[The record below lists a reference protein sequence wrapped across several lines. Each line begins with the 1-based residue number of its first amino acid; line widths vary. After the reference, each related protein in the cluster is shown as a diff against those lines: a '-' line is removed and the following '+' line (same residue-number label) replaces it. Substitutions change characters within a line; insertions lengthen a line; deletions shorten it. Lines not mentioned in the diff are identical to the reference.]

1 MRRTLLR
8 ILSFV
13 LCTVF
18 IAAATAA
25 LLPQET
31 PCSAERTIFQIESEL
46 KECQSMLAALKSE
59 LAGISS
65 DIAELERQSGQ
76 TDKLL
81 EAYQTEI
88 DALQAE
94 YEINIAIKE
103 SYDHKKADVAAQI
116 AITEEN
122 YNYHRDMYKSLM
134 QFIYENSSVN
144 TFELLFTSD
153 SIADYLSKRDNF
165 NDIMDS
171 AANIMRQIKNN
182 VSDLEILQGELS
194 QTQQVYEEYLSDLA
208 KSELELQSK
217 IKQYETIAE
226 SLGLDAEELREQYSG
241 KNAKIAELKARIKKL
256 EEERN
261 VFYSK
266 DSVFMWPL
274 KPYVSYTL
282 TSYYGYRG
290 NPFGGSGTEWHSGID
305 LACAVNSEIV
315 ASRMGTV
322 TTAGWNGG
330 YGNCVIIYHGN
341 GISTLYGH
349 MNKIADGIKVGATVQ
364 KGQVI
369 GYVGTTGRST
379 GYHLHFSVLDTYA
392 KDSVGGYVNP
402 DKYLPDGYYVK
413 RK

>member
-1 MRRTLLR
+1 MKRISRLLT
-8 ILSFV
+8 FV
-13 LCTVF
+13 LCAAL
-18 IAAATAA
+18 IAALSPAFA
-25 LLPQET
+25 PEKRIR
-31 PCSAERTIFQIESEL
+31 AEERSIFQIESEL
-46 KECQSMLAALKSE
+46 KECQSMLNSLKSE
-59 LAGISS
+59 LAGITS

-81 EAYQTEI
+81 ESYQAEI
-88 DALQAE
+88 EALQAE
-94 YEINIAIKE
+94 YDINIAIKE

-116 AITEEN
+116 AMTEEN
-122 YNYHRDMYKSLM
+122 YNYHRDMYKNLM

-153 SIADYLSKRDNF
+153 SISDYLSKRDNF

-171 AANIMRQIKNN
+171 AAGIMRQIKSN
-182 VSDLEILQGELS
+182 VSDLEILQEDLS
-194 QTQQVYEEYLSDLA
+194 ETQQVYEKYLSDLA
-208 KSELELQSK
+208 RSELELQSK

-226 SLGLDAEELREQYSG
+226 SLGLNAEELREQYSG
-241 KNAKIAELKARIKKL
+241 KNAKVAELTARIKKL

-261 VFYSK
+261 VFYSR

-274 KPYVSYTL
+274 KPYVSYRL

-290 NPFGGSGTEWHSGID
+290 NPFGGPGTEWHSGID
-305 LACAVNSEIV
+305 LACALNSEIV

-330 YGNCVIIYHGN
+330 YGNCVVIYHGN

-349 MNKIADGIKVGATVQ
+349 MNRIADGIKVGATVQ

-379 GYHLHFSVLDTYA
+379 GYHLHFSVLNTNDP
-392 KDSVGGYVNP
+392 SNVGGYVNP
-402 DKYLPDGYYVK
+402 DKYLPDGYYQK
-413 RK
+413 R

>member
-1 MRRTLLR
+1 MKKNILR
-8 ILSFV
+8 LLSF
-13 LCTVF
+13 LIC
-18 IAAATAA
+18 AA
-25 LLPQET
+25 LMLSV
-31 PCSAERTIFQIESEL
+31 SAAFMPVKQTRAEGRTIFQIESEL
-46 KECQSMLAALKSE
+46 KECQNMLAALKSE
-59 LAGISS
+59 LASISS

-81 EAYQTEI
+81 ESYQAEI
-88 DALQAE
+88 EALQAE

-116 AITEEN
+116 AMTEEN
-122 YNYHRDMYKSLM
+122 YNYHRDMYKNLM

-182 VSDLEILQGELS
+182 VSDLEILQADLTE
-194 QTQQVYEEYLSDLA
+194 TQQVYEKYLSDLA

-226 SLGLDAEELREQYSG
+226 SLGLNADELREKYSG
-241 KNAKIAELKARIKKL
+241 KNASVAELKARIKKL

-290 NPFGGSGTEWHSGID
+290 NPFGGAGIEWHSGID

-349 MNKIADGIKVGATVQ
+349 MNRIADGIKVGVTVQ

-379 GYHLHFSVLDTYA
+379 GYHLHFSVLNTNDPNNM
-392 KDSVGGYVNP
+392 GGYVNP
-402 DKYLPDGYYVK
+402 DNYLPDGYYTK

>member
-1 MRRTLLR
+1 MIILQENGGNTEFFKIFELDDVTLNGN
-8 ILSFV
+8 
-13 LCTVF
+13 T
-18 IAAATAA
+18 
-25 LLPQET
+25 
-31 PCSAERTIFQIESEL
+31 
-46 KECQSMLAALKSE
+46 
-59 LAGISS
+59 
-65 DIAELERQSGQ
+65 
-76 TDKLL
+76 
-81 EAYQTEI
+81 
-88 DALQAE
+88 LQAE

-116 AITEEN
+116 VMTEEN
-122 YNYHRDMYKSLM
+122 YLYHRDMYKNLM

-165 NDIMDS
+165 NDIMES
-171 AANIMRQIKNN
+171 AANIMRQIKSNA
-182 VSDLEILQGELS
+182 SDLEILQSELTE
-194 QTQQVYEEYLSDLA
+194 TQQVYEQYLADLA
-208 KSELELQSK
+208 KSELDLQSK
-217 IKQYETIAE
+217 VKQYETIAE

-290 NPFGGSGTEWHSGID
+290 NPFGGAGTEWHSGID

-330 YGNCVIIYHGN
+330 YGNCVVIYHGN

-349 MNKIADGIKVGATVQ
+349 MNKIADGVKVGSTVQ

-379 GYHLHFSVLDTYA
+379 GYHLHFSVLNTNDPNN
-392 KDSVGGYVNP
+392 VGGYVNP

-413 RK
+413 RN

>member
-1 MRRTLLR
+1 MKKLSRLLM
-8 ILSFV
+8 FV
-13 LCTVF
+13 LCS
-18 IAAATAA
+18 A
-25 LLPQET
+25 LLVSI
-31 PCSAERTIFQIESEL
+31 SAAFMPAKTTRAEERTIFQIESEL
-46 KECQSMLAALKSE
+46 KECQNMLAALKSE
-59 LAGISS
+59 LAEISS
-65 DIAELERQSGQ
+65 DISELERQSGQ
-76 TDKLL
+76 TGKLL
-81 EAYQTEI
+81 EAYQAEI
-88 DALQAE
+88 EALQAE

-116 AITEEN
+116 VMTEEN
-122 YNYHRDMYKSLM
+122 YLYHRDMYKNLM

-165 NDIMDS
+165 NDIMES
-171 AANIMRQIKNN
+171 AANIMRQIKSNA
-182 VSDLEILQGELS
+182 SDLEILQSELTE
-194 QTQQVYEEYLSDLA
+194 TQQVYEQYLADLA
-208 KSELELQSK
+208 KSELDLQSK
-217 IKQYETIAE
+217 VKQYETIAE

-290 NPFGGSGTEWHSGID
+290 NPFGGAGTEWHSGID

-349 MNKIADGIKVGATVQ
+349 MNRIADGIKVGVT
-364 KGQVI
+364 
-369 GYVGTTGRST
+369 
-379 GYHLHFSVLDTYA
+379 
-392 KDSVGGYVNP
+392 
-402 DKYLPDGYYVK
+402 
-413 RK
+413 